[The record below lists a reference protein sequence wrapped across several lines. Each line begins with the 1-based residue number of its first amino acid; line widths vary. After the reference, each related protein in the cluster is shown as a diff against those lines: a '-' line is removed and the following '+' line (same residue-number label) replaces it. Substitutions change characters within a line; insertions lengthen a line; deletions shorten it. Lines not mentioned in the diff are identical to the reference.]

1 MGAGSQDV
9 WKPER
14 VSNDPFIIHEP
25 DQQLPFYL
33 GPQATVRPYTLE
45 VLQIQRIVLV
55 EPGSHHPGRG
65 WLPHLDSRRVSDR
78 CKHAIMLK
86 YERDSWP

>member
-1 MGAGSQDV
+1 MSSTMNRY
-9 WKPER
+9 WIPNWNIHKR
-14 VSNDPFIIHEP
+14 VIT
-25 DQQLPFYL
+25 QQLPFYL